1 MISNKI
7 TLFSHIPCIII
18 VNVSGKKKIIAINT
32 LMHNCNKIC
41 IIEKKHCR
49 AKEKKNPKKKIKIKS
64 ARFIILKSTLKK
76 TTNLQKHRSAALFSG
91 INDKISLSV
100 V

>member
-1 MISNKI
+1 MY
-7 TLFSHIPCIII
+7 HHCECQWE
-18 VNVSGKKKIIAINT
+18 KKIIAVNT

-64 ARFIILKSTLKK
+64 ARFIILKSTLK
-76 TTNLQKHRSAALFSG
+76 NCLFIKPQIYKNTGLRPCSRE
-91 INDKISLSV
+91 
-100 V
+100 